1 MKRNILCRLCMC
13 LQVSNGGSP
22 PRVAF
27 SGLGTD
33 RVAVRTLSRAPPVA
47 AHSRLLAWLGP
58 MDEARTPPA
67 MEEGEA
73 DGSKKRQRQLAP
85 EKQRMGERE
94 AAWQE
99 VRHVCQD
106 FPSAYDFMVAVDDM
120 PALLERLA
128 MLADEEPPSEA
139 DVRVVVQ
146 HLDPSC
152 SGFIPHSGIA
162 RLWCDSSA
170 APPAARRLDEIESPR
185 QLYDQSVLAM
195 EQELMQRQIDL
206 ERRELQL
213 ELQEAVRSSLEKA
226 RRQLRSPPGSPARLD
241 DRPWRADTSPRLS
254 AACPPAGVPP
264 YPSPSTRT
272 SAVRAAELGSPPALT
287 VQRPLA
293 TGLRAQTMPEYE
305 PEREPEPEH
314 EPEREPEPEPELEPA
329 LSIKPRLPE
338 PSPQQSM
345 LAAVA
350 YLAGIDAPDGMS
362 WAADGT
368 LTPTA
373 LTFRSF
379 EARETSARQNLSQI
393 SVQRQLD
400 MPGVDAVLG
409 APASAGGELHRD
421 ESAESAAPL
430 QRKDQRARQ
439 KERAPARRSKQAKK
453 PAGLKAASLKPLLD
467 RIASLEAE
475 KDQMTERVKQLE
487 SRCSEREQECEAMV
501 AECDAL
507 RHRFKVYREE
517 EAVACAADPLVSTT
531 AEADAALEAVQI
543 KLSKS
548 EARVPVPQP
557 SISIENCRITSYS

>member
-1 MKRNILCRLCMC
+1 M
-13 LQVSNGGSP
+13 
-22 PRVAF
+22 
-27 SGLGTD
+27 
-33 RVAVRTLSRAPPVA
+33 A

-58 MDEARTPPA
+58 MDEARTPPASVA

-99 VRHVCQD
+99 VRHTCQD

-146 HLDPSC
+146 HLDPGG

-241 DRPWRADTSPRLS
+241 DRPWRADTSPRFS
-254 AACPPAGVPP
+254 AACPPTGVPP

-272 SAVRAAELGSPPALT
+272 SAVRAAELDSPPALT

-293 TGLRAQTMPEYE
+293 TGLRAHTMPEYE

-314 EPEREPEPEPELEPA
+314 EPEREREREREPEPEPKSEPA
-329 LSIKPRLPE
+329 LSIEPRLPE

-350 YLAGIDAPDGMS
+350 YLAGIDPPDGMS

-373 LTFRSF
+373 FTVRSF

-400 MPGVDAVLG
+400 MAGVDAVLG
-409 APASAGGELHRD
+409 APASAGGEPHRD

-430 QRKDQRARQ
+430 QRKDQRPRQ

-475 KDQMTERVKQLE
+475 KDQLTERVKQLE

-507 RHRFKVYREE
+507 RHRFKVHREE

-557 SISIENCRITSYS
+557 SISIENRSMTSYS